1 MEVLSFSFVT
11 SRSHREEEH
20 DNSNYSKQF
29 SLVNMDGQSLQNT
42 SQWMPKSF
50 DGNADNVSHSAENV
64 LYHIYTME
72 AGGNG
77 FRYVSPALLQRM
89 QCQKT
94 AQNDVKFLAASGASE
109 IQGEKS
115 YSSSHMTSSS
125 TNLCLDKD
133 PEKEG
138 HPRPQN
144 GAPINNFTSVEYHV
158 QGQGTNER
166 HYNASAHHP
175 KACVAKPGFPP
186 NPHSRQ
192 KAITADRHRRMRIA
206 ESLYALRELL
216 PHSNVGNRADLVDD
230 IIGYIKYLQLL
241 VKEGY
246 GHYLLHEEM
255 LNEPLEEVMG
265 KLLELKR
272 GARRAYG
279 GLWSNPLAKLPQM
292 GTTEG
297 DGLNSQGKR

>member
-1 MEVLSFSFVT
+1 MTKSPRRRRRSKTTRRGGKEEYAEVAFQCRF
-11 SRSHREEEH
+11 RE
-20 DNSNYSKQF
+20 SNAI
-29 SLVNMDGQSLQNT
+29 SLINMDGQSLQNT
-42 SQWMPKSF
+42 SQWMPTSF
-50 DGNADNVSHSAENV
+50 DGNANNVSHLAENV

-94 AQNDVKFLAASGASE
+94 AQNEVKFLAASGASE

-115 YSSSHMTSSS
+115 YSSSGMTSSS

-133 PEKEG
+133 PEKGG
-138 HPRPQN
+138 HPSPQN
-144 GAPINNFTSVEYHV
+144 GAPINNFTSVEHHV

-166 HYNASAHHP
+166 HSNASAHHP

-192 KAITADRHRRMRIA
+192 KAITADRRRRMRIA

-230 IIGYIKYLQLL
+230 IIAHIKYLQIL
-241 VKEGY
+241 VKGY

-265 KLLELKR
+265 KFLE
-272 GARRAYG
+272 GARAYG
-279 GLWSNPLAKLPQM
+279 ICPLEQSSSKAASNGRDRRKLM
-292 GTTEG
+292 
-297 DGLNSQGKR
+297 D